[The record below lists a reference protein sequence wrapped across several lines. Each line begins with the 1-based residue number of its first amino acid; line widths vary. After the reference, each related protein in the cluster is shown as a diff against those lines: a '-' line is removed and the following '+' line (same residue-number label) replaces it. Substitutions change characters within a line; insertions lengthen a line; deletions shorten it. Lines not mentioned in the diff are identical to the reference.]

1 MYGAL
6 QRQFGEVSATPARV
20 YGSAFWARRAALAT
34 EATGASGD
42 LAPAVAVAALR
53 DLKARPRHRFQ
64 LAAPVRHVARP
75 VVRGNQL
82 VLEPHLAA
90 PALGDGIRYVR
101 NVDVVR
107 LVALAPQYDEVP
119 SLFEAYNRATPV
131 TRRVALSEFLGVL
144 STLVGARVLDVR

>member
-1 MYGAL
+1 
-6 QRQFGEVSATPARV
+6 V
-20 YGSAFWARRAALAT
+20 YGSAFWARRAALVT
-34 EATGASGD
+34 EANGASGED
-42 LAPAVAVAALR
+42 LAPDVAVAALR

-64 LAAPVRHVARP
+64 LAAPVRHVVRP

-90 PALGDGIRYVR
+90 PALGDGVRYVR

-131 TRRVALSEFLGVL
+131 ARRVALADFLGVL